1 MNKTTFTLVLSLL
14 FVVIAC
20 DSSIEEEVF
29 ADSETATDESKSN
42 VITLKDGDF
51 IVSNLAIEDIFISI
65 DTSYTKLKSTDS
77 TYDGL
82 PSDKQEFVYGG
93 IALLSNY
100 IGMETT
106 IVGNQRW
113 TTMDYSVLQSSYETT
128 SDLEPEYI
136 EGDIWQNNIDSLDN
150 IVIEYDNVYHFS
162 WPTAM
167 TIGEFSTIANVGS
180 PNGLTEESKWR
191 IPTQRDAKR
200 LCYMLR
206 KDYEA
211 INAGLAGKETGVFYS
226 VFRNYYEYQGTIW
239 ASAIDRDGFTSFWT
253 QDYEEEYSTM
263 YPIYSCA
270 TFNDENFITGQIC
283 MFSPHMPIR
292 LVQDIAEL
300 E

>member
-1 MNKTTFTLVLSLL
+1 MNKTILTTALLSF
-14 FVVIAC
+14 FVVQAC
-20 DSSIEEEVF
+20 DSSIEEDIF
-29 ADSETATDESKSN
+29 ANTETATNNTKSN
-42 VITLKDGDF
+42 VITLKEGDF
-51 IVSNLAIEDIFISI
+51 IISDLSIEDMFISI
-65 DTSYTKLKSTDS
+65 DTSYTILKSTDS

-113 TTMDYSVLQSSYETT
+113 TTMDYFVIQSSCETT

-136 EGDIWQNNIDSLDN
+136 EGDVWQNNIDSLDN
-150 IVIEYDNVYHFS
+150 IVIEYESVYHFS

-180 PNGLTEESKWR
+180 PDGLTEESKWR

-211 INAGLAGKETGVFYS
+211 INAGLEGKATGVFYS
-226 VFRNYYEYQGTIW
+226 VFRTYYECQGTIW
-239 ASAIDRDGFTSFWT
+239 ASATARSGYTSFWT
-253 QDYEEEYSTM
+253 QDYEEEYSTL